1 MDTSTIIEVAE
12 QVFSEKMRGLQKTL
26 DEVSKFKPLADSKM
40 ENVLER
46 VKKLEKMMDLLQ
58 VSILQKVGSY
68 GNNLE
73 NIKKEMS
80 MMQDSFTK
88 MIPSMAKHHPQTP
101 HALQHTPKAISSHTK
116 KKIIPHKVKLS
127 KKVVKKKK

>member
-1 MDTSTIIEVAE
+1 
-12 QVFSEKMRGLQKTL
+12 SEKMRGLQKTL
-26 DEVSKFKPLADSKM
+26 DEVSEFKTLADSKM

-58 VSILQKVGSY
+58 ISILQKVGSY

-73 NIKKEMS
+73 NIKKEMA

-88 MIPSMAKHHPQTP
+88 MVPSMAKHHPQT
-101 HALQHTPKAISSHTK
+101 HHTQTNPNHSK
-116 KKIIPHKVKLS
+116 KVKVVHHKAKSS
-127 KKVVKKKK
+127 KKVVRKKK